1 MSSWDCV
8 LKSLQQPPGSVLCVC
23 HRAVSQ
29 CCVSFHSDGA
39 GGSDEG
45 QTAGNTNAPVPGS
58 STKSSQN
65 SEESD
70 HELDE
75 YDLDKYDE
83 EEYTGKKNLCVRYA
97 VQVKNFSTS

>member
-8 LKSLQQPPGSVLCVC
+8 LKSLQQPPGSACVS
-23 HRAVSQ
+23 ATVSQ
-29 CCVSFHSDGA
+29 GCVSFHRDGA

-45 QTAGNTNAPVPGS
+45 QTAGDTNASVPGS

-65 SEESD
+65 NEELSD

-75 YDLDKYDE
+75 YDLDNYDA
-83 EEYTGKKNLCVRYA
+83 EEYTGKKNLCVRCA
-97 VQVKNFSTS
+97 V